1 MGSTISMKLLIS
13 YYRLGT
19 AIRPLP
25 TVLRFKNKDFYSL
38 NFLFPLGGGA
48 GRGGGPGAREPA
60 RLDLE

>member
-25 TVLRFKNKDFYSL
+25 TVYASRTKTFTV
-38 NFLFPLGGGA
+38 
-48 GRGGGPGAREPA
+48 
-60 RLDLE
+60 